1 MVFHVPGNSGMR
13 PEPENSNQ
21 EGEIMKKHTI
31 LTTVAAA
38 FSMLALGCSCC
49 CADDNG
55 PNCQQ
60 GGNCPPNAVQK
71 AVTPD
76 GDVIYI
82 VAVWNANCESMP
94 PGKGCKTAQCWQTS
108 DGKTLCV
115 KPLQKCK
122 DPGKA
127 QGQCF
132 QTSKG
137 TNMTTQNDN
146 SKVIGNT
153 DKQHWA
159 AKEIK
164 PCPANGNSA
173 ACKAPEHA
181 AMPNGKPGCAKADIK
196 HAAEAKA
203 NIPMPLQDTVVEEDY
218 FIATTGE

>member
-1 MVFHVPGNSGMR
+1 MR
-13 PEPENSNQ
+13 PVPEKNTKQ
-21 EGEIMKKHTI
+21 EGEIMKKHTS
-31 LTTVAAA
+31 LTIFTAA
-38 FSMLALGCSCC
+38 FSLGILGCSCC
-49 CADDNG
+49 CAADDAAKQDCSKQETC
-55 PNCQQ
+55 PN
-60 GGNCPPNAVQK
+60 NAVKK

-122 DPGKA
+122 HPETAKT
-127 QGQCF
+127 QCF
-132 QTSKG
+132 KTSDG
-137 TNMTTQNDN
+137 TDMTTQTDN
-146 SKVIGNT
+146 NAVLANT
-153 DKQHWA
+153 GKQAWA
-159 AKEIK
+159 AKQVK
-164 PCPANGNSA
+164 KCPANGNAA

-181 AMPNGKPGCAKADIK
+181 AMPDGTPGCAKADVK

-218 FIATTGE
+218 FIATTGN